1 MKRSVSAILLGA
13 ALSGV
18 SPAPAE
24 DRPAADSLESTRAI
38 VARWVETQGVIS
50 RETKDWAQAREMLTA
65 RIDMLTKEIATAE
78 EKLGEA
84 GDQRRE
90 AVKTRGEIES
100 EAAGLKAITEH
111 LGGQVQDL
119 ESRVRGLVRFVP
131 ESMQEKLSPLM
142 QRIPENPASAKV
154 SVAERFQNVLGILN
168 ELNRI
173 QSEISVVT
181 EIRPL
186 SDGKPSEVKTVYVGL
201 AQAYYVSA
209 RGEAGTGKP
218 GEAGWTWTAD
228 DRLARDV
235 NEVLEI
241 LQNKSSPRFV
251 PLPVEV
257 K

>member
-18 SPAPAE
+18 SQAPAE
-24 DRPAADSLESTRAI
+24 DRPAEGSLESTRAI
-38 VARWVETQGVIS
+38 VARWVETQEVIS

-65 RIDMLTKEIATAE
+65 RIDMLTKEIAAAE
-78 EKLGEA
+78 EKLGQA
-84 GDQRRE
+84 GDQRKE
-90 AVKTRGEIES
+90 TTKTRGQLES
-100 EAAGLKAITEH
+100 ETADLKTITEH
-111 LGGQVQDL
+111 LGSQVQDL
-119 ESRVRGLVRFVP
+119 ESRVRGLVRFIP
-131 ESMQEKLSPLM
+131 ESMREKLAPLL
-142 QRIPENPASAKV
+142 QRMPQNPAMAKV

-173 QSEISVVT
+173 DSEISVVT

-201 AQAYYVSA
+201 GQAYYVSA

-218 GEAGWTWTAD
+218 GESGWTWRAD